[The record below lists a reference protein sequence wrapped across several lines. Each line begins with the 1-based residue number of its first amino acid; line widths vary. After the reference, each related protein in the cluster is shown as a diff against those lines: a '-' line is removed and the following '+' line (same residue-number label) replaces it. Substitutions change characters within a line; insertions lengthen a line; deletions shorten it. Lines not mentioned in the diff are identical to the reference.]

1 LDPGDIHLIAYGCS
15 DGLIITPDQIHI
27 EDTYFRSLIYRAV
40 GLGCNLTFI
49 SDCLI
54 QSKGHCPC
62 PRAPIPDIDREGLL
76 NIISNPKL
84 KSQATFAIGYYGIV
98 PCTNLSHVDIRTSL
112 PSTTATSTRLNLYDV
127 SEVVF
132 PPPTGHKHRPYG
144 AFTNSILNVI
154 QETSGPVTNLEL
166 AQKSMLKL
174 GGQTPPRLSCSHLNY
189 ARAPFVC

>member
-98 PCTNLSHVDIRTSL
+98 PCTNLSHVDILTL
-112 PSTTATSTRLNLYDV
+112 PGEEEAKTITQTEATSTRLPSCVILFTPFPCDHNVSPHNLYDV
-127 SEVVF
+127 SEIVYA
-132 PPPTGHKHRPYG
+132 PPTGHKH
-144 AFTNSILNVI
+144 
-154 QETSGPVTNLEL
+154 
-166 AQKSMLKL
+166 
-174 GGQTPPRLSCSHLNY
+174 
-189 ARAPFVC
+189 